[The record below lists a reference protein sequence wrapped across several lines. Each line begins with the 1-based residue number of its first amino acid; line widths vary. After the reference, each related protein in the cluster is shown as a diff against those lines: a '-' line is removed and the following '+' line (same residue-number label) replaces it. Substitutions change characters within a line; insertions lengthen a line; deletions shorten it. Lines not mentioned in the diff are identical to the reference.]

1 MAVDPSAI
9 LPGYSV
15 FARPAILAGGPDSGQ
30 YVGVVEDVIEQ
41 QERHYLRVAPPI
53 AEASEL
59 YIPILAVRD
68 VVGKQVHLDLTMEQ
82 LLGQAWYLPPDTGG

>member
-15 FARPAILAGGPDSGQ
+15 FARAAILAGGPDSGQ
-30 YVGVVEDVIEQ
+30 FVGTVEEVIERQ
-41 QERHYLRVAPPI
+41 GRHYLRLAPPMTG
-53 AEASEL
+53 ASEL
-59 YIPILAVRD
+59 YIPILAIGD

-82 LLGQAWYLPPDTGG
+82 LLGQAWHLPPDTGA